1 MKSKIT
7 IEVDFDQNNTPYIRL
22 LVDKNSD
29 DVRDKLLR
37 AFLEK
42 LGHESVFG
50 KIVCKSDATTE
61 ENVQRWGIYPI
72 PAEKIEEELSFFNS
86 LFIKDL
92 SSLQWSDMFFKSQI
106 PVSDRRY
113 RIDLHSSAEIAIRT
127 ACLEVEKLGADER
140 LTNAVE
146 LLQKAQNLV
155 SDVLDEKLDRLA
167 RPL

>member
-50 KIVCKSDATTE
+50 KIVCKSDATE
-61 ENVQRWGIYPI
+61 ENVQRWGIYPM
-72 PAEKIEEELSFFNS
+72 PAERIEEELSFFNS

-92 SSLQWSDMFFKSQI
+92 SSLQWSDRFFKSKI

-155 SDVLDEKLDRLA
+155 SDVLDEKLDRLSQ
-167 RPL
+167 PL

>member
-42 LGHESVFG
+42 LGYESVFG
-50 KIVCKSDATTE
+50 KIVCKSDAPTE

-72 PAEKIEEELSFFNS
+72 PAEKIEEELSFF
-86 LFIKDL
+86 KDL
-92 SSLQWSDMFFKSQI
+92 SSLQWSDRFFKSQI

-155 SDVLDEKLDRLA
+155 SDVMDERLDKLERL
-167 RPL
+167 L